1 MERGGSTWLDR
12 HPKKHSSS
20 KKRPS
25 SLPDGK
31 IKDMI
36 SSAIKGTTTTTT
48 PTTPPTIDTS
58 VGTEGYNDTK
68 ATTAEPYDPS
78 KNPQVGESIM
88 NSGGTGAN
96 ETYDFSKG
104 SKAVSTSTRS
114 TTTKRRKSSLKVA
127 LTGAGGTGR
136 NIV

>member
-1 MERGGSTWLDR
+1 MGRGDSSWQDR
-12 HPKKHSSS
+12 HPKKPSSS
-20 KKRPS
+20 KKKPS
-25 SLPDGK
+25 SLPDGP

-36 SSAIKGTTTTTT
+36 SAAINGATT
-48 PTTPPTIDTS
+48 PTVDTS
-58 VGTEGYNDTK
+58 VGTEGYDATK

-104 SKAVSTSTRS
+104 SKAVSTSTQS
-114 TTTKRRKSSLKVA
+114 TTSKKRKSSLKVNIS
-127 LTGAGGTGR
+127 GAGGTGR

>member
-1 MERGGSTWLDR
+1 MGRGDSSWWDR
-12 HPKKHSSS
+12 HPKKPSSS
-20 KKRPS
+20 KKKPS
-25 SLPDGK
+25 SLPNGI

-36 SSAIKGTTTTTT
+36 SAAINGATT
-48 PTTPPTIDTS
+48 PTVGGS
-58 VGTEGYNDTK
+58 VGTEGYDDTK

-96 ETYDFSKG
+96 ETYDYSKR
-104 SKAVSTSTRS
+104 SKAVSTTTQS
-114 TTTKRRKSSLKVA
+114 TTSKKRKSSLKVNIS
-127 LTGAGGTGR
+127 GAGGTGR